1 MLRKLGGRHSQIHFV
16 YEAGPCGYGIHRQIM
31 PTQHHCEVVSP
42 AQTPRKPGDRIK
54 IDRRDAIILA
64 RLSRAGELTSV
75 WVPDETHEAM
85 RDLIR
90 LRQAMV
96 KDLRAA
102 RQRVKSSGCGTTACS
117 RALPGNA
124 AIGSGLATRALSIR
138 RSRSRSRVT

>member
-1 MLRKLGGRHSQIHFV
+1 
-16 YEAGPCGYGIHRQIM
+16 
-31 PTQHHCEVVSP
+31 VVSP

-54 IDRRDAIILA
+54 TDRRDAIILA

-75 WVPDETHEAM
+75 WVPDTIHEAM

-102 RQRVKSSGCGTTACS
+102 LSRLILKSETA
-117 RALPGNA
+117 RAGR
-124 AIGSGLATRALSIR
+124 GSGQNMGVFVVSLARAKVGLR
-138 RSRSRSRVT
+138 RSTKGSGYVIRATPSDNSRL